1 MSCICNLPR
10 WGKTRSAINGGEM
23 KAVTTRR
30 NFLAKLLEENP
41 NLKEELAASIR
52 KPCVRPRPEWWK
64 EKKISLPK
72 HLDDVL
78 MRPGPP
84 PMIAAR
90 RGGKSLVKG
99 SREAKA
105 RMAYLR
111 SLRGKKRGLSG
122 SGNYTTAAL
131 DGYGNYTSAALDGY
145 GNYTSAALEGAGL
158 GEFTEL
164 FKLIGSLGTQVLS
177 EIAKDAKTTVLN
189 LLAHPDKLVKKL
201 YKIAPGIATKV
212 YNWFKNKFGKS
223 SKKPKKPKKKPVFYE
238 EEIMT
243 DEDEEEAPS
252 YDLDDLTE
260 LDIRRPALPPPPRPS
275 RPALPPPR
283 PSSLDPT
290 QVVYY

>member
-1 MSCICNLPR
+1 
-10 WGKTRSAINGGEM
+10 M
-23 KAVTTRR
+23 KAVTTRN

-52 KPCVRPRPEWWK
+52 KPRGYPTREWWK
-64 EKKISLPK
+64 ERKISLPK

-78 MRPGPP
+78 MRRPP
-84 PMIAAR
+84 PPPTIAAR

-122 SGNYTTAAL
+122 SGNYTSAAL

-212 YNWFKNKFGKS
+212 YNWFKKKFGKS
-223 SKKPKKPKKKPVFYE
+223 SKKPKKPKKKPLFIE
-238 EEIMT
+238 DEIMS
-243 DEDEEEAPS
+243 DEDEDVPS

-260 LDIRRPALPPPPRPS
+260 LDIRRPLLPPPPKRKPQDVI
-275 RPALPPPR
+275 PAPQQAPELSDYDR
-283 PSSLDPT
+283 LMLAAGKF
-290 QVVYY
+290 

>member
-1 MSCICNLPR
+1 M
-10 WGKTRSAINGGEM
+10 KT
-23 KAVTTRR
+23 VTTRN

-52 KPCVRPRPEWWK
+52 KPRGYPTREWWK
-64 EKKISLPK
+64 ERKISLPK

-84 PMIAAR
+84 PLIAAR
-90 RGGKSLVKG
+90 RGGKTLVKG

-111 SLRGKKRGLSG
+111 SLRGKKKGLSG
-122 SGNYTTAAL
+122 SGNYTSAAL

-177 EIAKDAKTTVLN
+177 EIAKDAKTSLLK
-189 LLAHPDKLVKKL
+189 LLAHPDELVKKL
-201 YKIAPGIATKV
+201 YKIAPGIAVKV
-212 YNWFKNKFGKS
+212 YNWFKKKFGKS
-223 SKKPKKPKKKPVFYE
+223 SKKPKTPKKKPVFYE

-243 DEDEEEAPS
+243 DEDIPS
-252 YDLDDLTE
+252 YDLDDDLIE
-260 LDIRRPALPPPPRPS
+260 LDVRKPKPSEPVEPYLPPLPKRKPP
-275 RPALPPPR
+275 AIEPPP
-283 PSSLDPT
+283 SSEEAIEREKRRRRN
-290 QVVYY
+290 YGFGYI